1 VTPAIA
7 LRRLALGDVELEYLD
22 RGEGRP
28 LLVLHGAGGPR
39 PDAPFIDLL
48 AQHAR
53 VIAPTHPGFAA
64 APLPD
69 WFDSVDDLAYLYLD
83 LLEAL
88 DLRDAIVVGFS
99 LGGWTACEIAVKCT
113 HRLAGLV
120 LVDAVG
126 IKVSDRETRDIAD
139 IFATP
144 AAELTRL
151 TYHDPAK
158 APDVLALPDEQ
169 LELVARNRAASAMYL
184 WEPYAHNPK
193 LRRRLRRID
202 VPVLVLWGESDGL
215 VTPAY
220 GRAFAAAIP
229 DAEFHLIPA
238 AGHAPQLEQPEAFA
252 EHVNRFSSA
261 HPARRTP

>member
-1 VTPAIA
+1 VKTSVA
-7 LRRLALGDVELEYLD
+7 LNRITLGAVELDYLD

-28 LLVLHGAGGPR
+28 MLVLHGAGGPQ

-64 APLPD
+64 AQLPE
-69 WFDSVDDLAYLYLD
+69 WFDTVDDLAYMYLD

-88 DLRDAIVVGFS
+88 DLHDVLIVGHSMGAWV
-99 LGGWTACEIAVKCT
+99 ACEIAIKCA

-144 AAELTRL
+144 AAELLRITF
-151 TYHDPAK
+151 HDPAK
-158 APDVLALPDEQ
+158 APDVLKLPDEQ
-169 LELVARNRAASAMYL
+169 LELVARSRAASAMYL

-193 LRRRLRRID
+193 LRQRLRRIAISTM
-202 VPVLVLWGESDGL
+202 LLWGESDGL

-220 GRAFAAAIP
+220 GRAFADAIP
-229 DAEFHLIPA
+229 GSEFHVIPN
-238 AGHAPQLEQPEAFA
+238 AGHVPQIEQPQAFA
-252 EHVNRFSSA
+252 DHVIRFSEQ
-261 HPARRTP
+261 H

>member
-1 VTPAIA
+1 VTPAVV
-7 LRRLALGDVELEYLD
+7 LRRLALGEVELDFLD
-22 RGEGRP
+22 RGSGRP

-48 AQHAR
+48 AQHGR
-53 VIAPTHPGFAA
+53 VIAPTHPGFAD
-64 APLPD
+64 APLPA

-88 DLRDAIVVGFS
+88 DLHDALVVGFS
-99 LGGWTACEIAVKCT
+99 MGGWTACEIAIKCT
-113 HRLAGLV
+113 HRIAGLV

-126 IKVSDRETRDIAD
+126 IKVGDRETRDIAD

-151 TYHDPAK
+151 AYHDVAN
-158 APDVLALPDEQ
+158 APDVLALSDEQ
-169 LELVARNRAASAMYL
+169 LELVARSRAASAMYL

-202 VPVLVLWGESDGL
+202 VPALVLWGESDGL

-220 GRAFAAAIP
+220 GRAFADAIP
-229 DAEFHLIPA
+229 NAEFQLIRA
-238 AGHAPQLEQPEAFA
+238 AGHVPQLEQPQALA
-252 EHVNRFSSA
+252 DHVNQFSSA
-261 HPARRTP
+261 HPARARS